1 MLSEAAL
8 TRALERAGLRAPVRF
23 DEITR
28 STQETA
34 LRMAAEG
41 SPEWTLVAAAH
52 QTAGR
57 GRLGRTWQDDAGAA
71 LMFSMVLRPRLPAD
85 RGGLISLL
93 AGSSLARASE
103 ELTGRRTTCKW
114 PNDVLV
120 GGRKAAGIL
129 VEARIVDAA
138 FEHAV
143 VGIGANLGSA
153 PAAVPEAGAIDA
165 VDAELL
171 AAFLRAFVADYR
183 PDRQDFADVLL
194 GAYRARCATF
204 GTRVRATTVS
214 GEVVEGE
221 AVDVDDAGGLVVHAG
236 GGVQTVRFGE
246 VEHLG

>member
-1 MLSEAAL
+1 MLSEDAL
-8 TRALERAGLRAPVRF
+8 TRALELAGLRAPVRF
-23 DEITR
+23 DEVTR
-28 STQETA
+28 STQESA
-34 LRMAAEG
+34 LRMAADG
-41 SPEWTLVAAAH
+41 APEWTLVAAAH

-57 GRLGRTWQDDAGAA
+57 GRLGRSWMDEAGGA
-71 LMFSMVLRPRLPAD
+71 LMFSMVLRPTLTAD

-93 AGSSLARASE
+93 AGGSLARASE

-129 VEARIVDAA
+129 VEARLAGGR

-153 PAAVPEAGAIDA
+153 PAALPEAGAIEA

-171 AAFLRAFVADYR
+171 AAFLRAFVAGYR
-183 PDRQDFADVLL
+183 ADGADFSELVL
-194 GAYRARCATF
+194 GAYRARCATL
-204 GTRVRATTVS
+204 GSRVRATTVG
-214 GEVVEGE
+214 GEVVQGE
-221 AVDVDDAGGLVVHAG
+221 AVDLDEAGGLVVHTTDGLA
-236 GGVQTVRFGE
+236 TVRFGE

>member
-1 MLSEAAL
+1 
-8 TRALERAGLRAPVRF
+8 
-23 DEITR
+23 
-28 STQETA
+28 
-34 LRMAAEG
+34 MAADG
-41 SPEWTLVAAAH
+41 APEWTLAAAAH

-57 GRLGRTWQDDAGAA
+57 GRLGRSWMDEAGGA
-71 LMFSMVLRPRLPAD
+71 LMFSMVLRPTLTAD

-93 AGSSLARASE
+93 AGGSLARASE

-129 VEARIVDAA
+129 VEARLAGGR

-153 PAAVPEAGAIDA
+153 PAALPEAGAIEA

-171 AAFLRAFVADYR
+171 AAFLRAFVAGYR
-183 PDRQDFADVLL
+183 ADGADFSELVL
-194 GAYRARCATF
+194 GAYRARCATL
-204 GTRVRATTVS
+204 GSRVRATTVG
-214 GEVVEGE
+214 GEVVQGE
-221 AVDVDDAGGLVVHAG
+221 AVDLDEAGGLVVHTTDGLA
-236 GGVQTVRFGE
+236 TVRFGE